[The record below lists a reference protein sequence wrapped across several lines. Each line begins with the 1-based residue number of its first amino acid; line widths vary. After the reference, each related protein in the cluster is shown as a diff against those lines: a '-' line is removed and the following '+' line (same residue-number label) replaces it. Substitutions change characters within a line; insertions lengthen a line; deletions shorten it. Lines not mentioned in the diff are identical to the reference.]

1 MRQHL
6 IKYHSWTQRPLKYLL
21 SLNVSR
27 NSKSPIYECET
38 CLLRF
43 THRQRHLDKNPGHE
57 VYRVQKSEFEVYPAE
72 YMSYLESQTVG
83 TASQRAWVEKFCD
96 SREKTKKTALNKWEK
111 ETIIQIVSESHGFHN
126 KKELK
131 ESLVNLKHEKN
142 YTWSSMRKITF
153 DIKQFAKWARDDP
166 KCPYKFSLEKV
177 YSTLEAFLKD
187 NARDSKL
194 ETKMR
199 QKKRFTTVPP
209 FAYMCDV
216 QEKVEKVIDEGG
228 LLDSQWLSLTLQEKL
243 ALLLFQIHSRANCR
257 VGILLNFSVQ
267 SLRDYQ
273 PEEPIESND
282 HKTGS
287 LYTNYTYFTQQEKN
301 LLLTLLH
308 EWTEKFNAEPET
320 IFPGS
325 EESENNTQSATI
337 ARVMLKLFKERKYR
351 FHPNSCQKSW
361 ETYYAVNKA
370 QFPQFMRHLF
380 EKKHW
385 PQPGNSGGALS
396 AAPY

>member
-1 MRQHL
+1 
-6 IKYHSWTQRPLKYLL
+6 
-21 SLNVSR
+21 
-27 NSKSPIYECET
+27 
-38 CLLRF
+38 
-43 THRQRHLDKNPGHE
+43 
-57 VYRVQKSEFEVYPAE
+57 
-72 YMSYLESQTVG
+72 
-83 TASQRAWVEKFCD
+83 
-96 SREKTKKTALNKWEK
+96 
-111 ETIIQIVSESHGFHN
+111 
-126 KKELK
+126 
-131 ESLVNLKHEKN
+131 
-142 YTWSSMRKITF
+142 MRKITF

-257 VGILLNFSVQ
+257 VGILLNFKVQ

-273 PEEPIESND
+273 PEEPIESNE

-301 LLLTLLH
+301 LLLTLLD
-308 EWTEKFNAEPET
+308 EWTEKNDAEPET

-325 EESENNTQSATI
+325 SENNTQAATI
-337 ARVMLKLFKERKYR
+337 ARVMFKLFKERKYR
-351 FHPNSCQKSW
+351 FHPNSCRKSW
-361 ETYYAVNKA
+361 ETHYAVNRA
-370 QFPQFMRHLF
+370 QFPEFMRSLF
-380 EKKHW
+380 EENTGHSRKTAEEHYQ
-385 PQPGNSGGALS
+385 QPPTAEELKNLFDAQKTIRKNALQKFRENQAQTGSGAQEADADVNSERDTESYHPSGIGDA
-396 AAPY
+396 